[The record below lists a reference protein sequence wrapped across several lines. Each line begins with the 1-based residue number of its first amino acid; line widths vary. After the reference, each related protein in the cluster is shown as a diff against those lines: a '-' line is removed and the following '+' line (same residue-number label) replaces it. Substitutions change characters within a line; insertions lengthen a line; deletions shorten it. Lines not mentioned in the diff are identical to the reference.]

1 MFFASQFSEMSQMF
15 RLVMP
20 TTQIVTASSQ
30 KKKLSDVFCYQFTI
44 ERNDDMVE
52 IVFPRCHIFEK
63 RTKKKRWLLT
73 PAERKC
79 LIAYDWDSTICQAS
93 QFSRRGRA
101 SQHRIAQHCDFV
113 VGRHDRIF
121 VGGECS
127 SPYWLLGDWL
137 SLSPCC
143 TLQRRS
149 TRWELCYRSA
159 LERRLSTGQKVR
171 LYRGLMLLYKE
182 CRKKKERKEKEIL
195 VSPSR
200 IAVRFERLQFVFVF
214 YVVFYFILFFWLIW
228 NRKTSSSLVGHG
240 LLCVHLLY

>member
-79 LIAYDWDSTICQAS
+79 LIAYD
-93 QFSRRGRA
+93 
-101 SQHRIAQHCDFV
+101 
-113 VGRHDRIF
+113 
-121 VGGECS
+121 
-127 SPYWLLGDWL
+127 
-137 SLSPCC
+137 
-143 TLQRRS
+143 
-149 TRWELCYRSA
+149 
-159 LERRLSTGQKVR
+159 
-171 LYRGLMLLYKE
+171 
-182 CRKKKERKEKEIL
+182 
-195 VSPSR
+195 
-200 IAVRFERLQFVFVF
+200 
-214 YVVFYFILFFWLIW
+214 
-228 NRKTSSSLVGHG
+228 
-240 LLCVHLLY
+240 